1 MTAPIIPAGAADL
14 ADRLAVW
21 RTVINAKISGGVKV
35 KTADT
40 SRANT
45 AAYADDPHLV
55 VPVLANTVY
64 SVDLYGVYQA
74 GATGLFKVQF
84 TFPSGATMSGGS
96 WAYDPGTDEWAA
108 VATQESGSPYAMVAG
123 LAGAGVNYPFRLQAS
138 LHVGANAGN
147 LAFQWAQNV
156 SNGTATI
163 VRKGSWMRVLAT
175 T

>member
-1 MTAPIIPAGAADL
+1 MTAPIIPAGAVDL
-14 ADRLAVW
+14 ADRLLVW
-21 RTVINAKISGGVKV
+21 RTVINAKIGGGVKV

-45 AAYADDPHLV
+45 AAYAADPHLV

-64 SVDLYGVYQA
+64 MVEVKGVYQA
-74 GATGLFKVQF
+74 GATGSIKFQMS
-84 TFPSGATMSGGS
+84 FPTGATMEAGS
-96 WAYDPGTDEWAA
+96 WEYDPGTDEWAA
-108 VATQESGSPYAMVAG
+108 TTMSGTSPHSFVVG
-123 LAGAGVNYPFRLQAS
+123 LVGTGGNLPFRLNGS

-147 LAFQWAQNV
+147 LSLDWAQNA

-163 VRKGSWMRVLAT
+163 VRKGTALSALAT